1 MLVDKDREVEGEE
14 FIELVTKSDKT
25 REELVEVGGTV
36 IVVVTVVVICWEV
49 VNMFIEEEMEV
60 VPTVEAVVVVLGTA
74 KIKTENI
81 QLNSA
86 SIIP

>member
-1 MLVDKDREVEGEE
+1 M
-14 FIELVTKSDKT
+14 TKSDET

-49 VNMFIEEEMEV
+49 VNMFIEEAVEVV